1 MIQLSLFD
9 FSDKDVAE
17 SIKILGNIEEPEENY
32 LQRGE
37 KIFSLLR
44 NKKMKVFTPSSVF
57 EKVSRKTYLSKSR
70 YGRYDYLVLCTE
82 KLLRQKWEKACE
94 SGELDLFFAEI
105 GVKGAKVKILDM
117 HCEASNLI
125 NHMTRKQKFEG
136 AVEIQIPGDE
146 NELYYAPMGKQKL
159 TRKQHGS
166 SWHFTGSSNWYN
178 TIDVPKRF
186 QRAYLYNELRERV
199 KSELDGLNDEQ
210 LNDNRILEF
219 LRKDVLNLF
228 KKHTVEGGL
237 IEFRKPVLD
246 EVFVTNFIKKY
257 GCPVCVGKTSGID
270 YHEIGSLWLLS
281 DAQYNSYIKG
291 GYSLIVDLFDLLFSV
306 YQEDKQSDAFNKN
319 LATEYARVYETKKAI
334 PQKTISAMEKSS
346 FNNYFG
352 YVEFDAECDLKKI
365 VEIEKE
371 FKALQNAVFNQ
382 KGKKEDVSLRFRK
395 LGHYKA
401 AGLYFPSLKCI
412 CVDVRYP
419 SSMAHEY
426 GHMLDYEAGNI
437 SRGVKFSKVRFKYAE
452 LFEKAIGDM
461 SSDDS
466 TRIKLEG
473 KTKYNKNYYLEP
485 TEIFARSLE
494 SYLVEILKVDNSLV
508 KPNEGSIAYPNDNEY
523 LSMVADFF
531 DEFIGGQIHAAKE
544 AASI

>member
-9 FSDKDVAE
+9 LSDKDVTE
-17 SIKILGNIEEPEENY
+17 SIEILGNIEEPEENY

-57 EKVSRKTYLSKSR
+57 EKVSKKTYLSKGK
-70 YGRYDYLVLCTE
+70 YGRYNYIVSCTE
-82 KLLRQKWEKACE
+82 KLLRQKWERACE
-94 SGELDLFFAEI
+94 SGDLDMFFAEI
-105 GVKGAKVKILDM
+105 GAKGVKVKKLDK
-117 HCEASNLI
+117 HCEASNII
-125 NHMTRKQKFEG
+125 NHMSRKQKFEG

-146 NELYYAPMGKQKL
+146 NELYFAPMGKQKL
-159 TRKQHGS
+159 TRKQHGR
-166 SWHFTGSSNWYN
+166 SWHFTGSSNWYDL
-178 TIDVPKRF
+178 IDVPRRF
-186 QRAYLYNELRERV
+186 QRAYLYNELRERI
-199 KSELDGLNDEQ
+199 KLELNGLNHEQ

-228 KKHTVEGGL
+228 KKHTIEGSF
-237 IEFRKPVLD
+237 IEFRKPVL
-246 EVFVTNFIKKY
+246 EESFVANFIKQY

-270 YHEIGSLWLLS
+270 YNEVGSLWFLS
-281 DAQYNSYIKG
+281 NAPYNSNIRG
-291 GYSLIVDLFDLLFSV
+291 GCSFIVDLFELLYSV
-306 YQEDKQSDAFNKN
+306 YQDDKQSDAFDKN
-319 LATEYARVYETKKAI
+319 IASEYAKVYETKKAI
-334 PQKTISAMEKSS
+334 PQKMISAMEKSS

-352 YVEFDAECDLKKI
+352 YVEFDAECDLEKI
-365 VEIEKE
+365 SEIEKE

-461 SSDDS
+461 SSDDPI
-466 TRIKLEG
+466 RIKLEG

-494 SYLVEILKVDNSLV
+494 IYLVEVLEVDNSLV
-508 KPNEGSIAYPNDNEY
+508 KPNEGSIAYPNDEEY
-523 LSMVADFF
+523 LRLVADFF
-531 DEFIGGQIHAAKE
+531 DEFIGGQNPAAKV
-544 AASI
+544 ATSI